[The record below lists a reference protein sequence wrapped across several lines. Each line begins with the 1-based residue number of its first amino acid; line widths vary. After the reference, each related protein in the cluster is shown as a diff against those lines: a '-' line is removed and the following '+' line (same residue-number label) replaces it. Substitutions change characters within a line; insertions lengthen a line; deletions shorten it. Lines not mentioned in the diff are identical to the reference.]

1 MIETNNTSKPNENLK
16 KVFTGIIKDLRQ
28 ITRGFQK
35 LHDIQNKEMSENIKK
50 STKIKQEKYKEKI
63 IQKQNV
69 NREKKI
75 LKYHKDKGHEGDK
88 HGGILGILASLLSFS
103 KILLVGFVAFGIMGI
118 IGKTEMGKLL
128 ISLITAIAKAFIS
141 VAKDLYGILVTAL
154 KESSKYIVEAVK
166 AIFAGIGDFFKF
178 IAGALTGANGYKK
191 LDLAGIMDF
200 FLKEVVVKAFLL
212 AKDIFIILAKLLT
225 KIIKENA
232 ESIKNGFV
240 ALMTSLFDTIKTV
253 VQTVIKTLY
262 SDAGKAGLTGIFDS
276 LNKIVLNLWEL
287 LKAAWVAEFK
297 DEKGNT
303 KTFGDIITK
312 YFLVWAGLKIG
323 MIALTGTMLKFAGAM
338 AAFFDEID
346 AAKSV
351 KCCCNNMANNI
362 LDVAEEIEKPKGRQ
376 SGGYREKIGKNSRLP
391 TRKPDYGKTA
401 SGYGK
406 VNMTVGNVPV
416 DLPDSRRPGKIGKPG
431 LGSVIGAGCS
441 MACDLAERIV
451 EASKKGVTK
460 VAEVLSKSKNVVI
473 QAGKTGWDWLSNGA
487 KKIWGAVTDFGEKV
501 AQKAANLGKSV
512 VNFVIEKF
520 KNYSRYIVAMVKDS
534 KIGKKVVELAV
545 KRLGPAIERLFAKLA
560 LAVAG
565 VATGGVMTA
574 VFTVLAAIDMAMLAY
589 GLYELFFVEPPEGG
603 GLYKEI
609 KQMVD
614 DWWKTQTEPSKEAPP
629 AVPPCQPLAKPV
641 AAPAPVTKPLAAP
654 AAPPAPPP
662 ASTFTGMGGTSSK
675 SVAQPAPASAPV
687 PASAPAPTVTPAP
700 VAPTQPLTTASTSVS
715 VPTAPSTTSSKSL
728 DELKAQVIGG
738 KLNNGGPRQKTVA
751 AIIHHT
757 GGRGLEATLQTL
769 QNRGLSYHY
778 LIDRD
783 GRIVQSLPDNLVAW
797 HAHPNDK
804 KPSLTNANTVGIAT
818 VAKDDSD
825 LTPEQIASA
834 VTLEDALA
842 KKYGFP
848 KTDVFGHGE
857 VSSHKHP
864 QEGSTIVKAIRG
876 GAMPS
881 KELNI
886 ENAKI
891 PTMSPGGQSYQGSQ
905 TINESMQQRENDL
918 KELGNMLLDDL
929 MNLRSNL
936 SSGDTAIVN
945 NNLNVVNQKA
955 PSNKVFT
962 NVGDEISSRVYRNV
976 LA

>member
-1 MIETNNTSKPNENLK
+1 MIEINNNSKPNENLK

-28 ITRGFQK
+28 ITKGFQK
-35 LHDIQNKEMSENIKK
+35 LHDIQNKELSENIKK

-63 IQKQNV
+63 IQKQNIS
-69 NREKKI
+69 REKKV
-75 LKYHKDKGHEGDK
+75 LKYHKDKDHEGGK
-88 HGGILGILASLLSFS
+88 HGGI
-103 KILLVGFVAFGIMGI
+103 VGFVAFGIMGI

-128 ISLITAIAKAFIS
+128 ISLITAIAKAFVS
-141 VAKDLYGILVTAL
+141 VVKDLYGIVVIAL

-362 LDVAEEIEKPKGRQ
+362 LDVAEEIE
-376 SGGYREKIGKNSRLP
+376 
-391 TRKPDYGKTA
+391 RK
-401 SGYGK
+401 
-406 VNMTVGNVPV
+406 
-416 DLPDSRRPGKIGKPG
+416 GKPPTSKP
-431 LGSVIGAGCS
+431 GSTTPTKTPS
-441 MACDLAERIV
+441 WWER
-451 EASKKGVTK
+451 T
-460 VAEVLSKSKNVVI
+460 
-473 QAGKTGWDWLSNGA
+473 KTG
-487 KKIWGAVTDFGEKV
+487 IGEKV
-501 AQKAANLGKSV
+501 ARAGEGVTNAARKVKEFPLSYWKSV
-512 VNFVIEKF
+512 EATPLYQQHMKTLSGIKSAGARFGTIVFDAFMKPINYVSEK
-520 KNYSRYIVAMVKDS
+520 A
-534 KIGKKVVELAV
+534 
-545 KRLGPAIERLFAKLA
+545 AKLA
-560 LAVAG
+560 SKVEAGWEKAKNKVKEMATKGFRFFVAIIKNNVLRNKVVKAALKTWVGRFFTKVLNFLVVAG
-565 VATGGVMTA
+565 TSILLNPVVG
-574 VFTVLAAIDMAMLAY
+574 FFINLAGWALLAY
-589 GLYELFFVEPPEGG
+589 DLYQVTVWLFTSSNGEDEDGG
-603 GLYKEI
+603 YIEQVKGEVDETWKEI
-609 KQMVD
+609 DKER
-614 DWWKTQTEPSKEAPP
+614 TQPNIQPPPVVTSPVVAPSAS
-629 AVPPCQPLAKPV
+629 L
-641 AAPAPVTKPLAAP
+641 TKPLAAP
-654 AAPPAPPP
+654 AAPPLPP

-675 SVAQPAPASAPV
+675 SVTQPAPASPPV

-700 VAPTQPLTTASTSVS
+700 VAPTQPLTTASASVS

-757 GGRGLEATLQTL
+757 GGRGLEATLQT
-769 QNRGLSYHY
+769 
-778 LIDRD
+778 
-783 GRIVQSLPDNLVAW
+783 
-797 HAHPNDK
+797 
-804 KPSLTNANTVGIAT
+804 
-818 VAKDDSD
+818 
-825 LTPEQIASA
+825 
-834 VTLEDALA
+834 
-842 KKYGFP
+842 
-848 KTDVFGHGE
+848 
-857 VSSHKHP
+857 
-864 QEGSTIVKAIRG
+864 
-876 GAMPS
+876 
-881 KELNI
+881 
-886 ENAKI
+886 
-891 PTMSPGGQSYQGSQ
+891 
-905 TINESMQQRENDL
+905 
-918 KELGNMLLDDL
+918 
-929 MNLRSNL
+929 
-936 SSGDTAIVN
+936 
-945 NNLNVVNQKA
+945 
-955 PSNKVFT
+955 
-962 NVGDEISSRVYRNV
+962 
-976 LA
+976 